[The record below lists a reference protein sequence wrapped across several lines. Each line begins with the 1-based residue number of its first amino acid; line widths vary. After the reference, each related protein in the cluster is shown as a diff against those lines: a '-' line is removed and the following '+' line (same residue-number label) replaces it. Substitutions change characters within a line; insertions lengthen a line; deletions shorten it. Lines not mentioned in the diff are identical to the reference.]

1 MYPADDTDVRL
12 RFLLVQVRETIRRVA
27 DEVARARALHATLHE
42 LQGDIRKLSRRRAP
56 DLPVPGAESTSEVWA
71 PSRSRTA

>member
-12 RFLLVQVRETIRRVA
+12 RFLLIQVRETIRRVA

-42 LQGDIRKLSRRRAP
+42 LQGDIRKLSRRRDEQRERGSSA
-56 DLPVPGAESTSEVWA
+56 GRFEGESRRASHH
-71 PSRSRTA
+71 